1 MYAHT
6 ETPAG
11 SVLNMPD
18 VLLRPHRAC
27 ARTHHNRFPS
37 PPQHS
42 HCASRQR
49 RALDRA
55 TQIAPGSRPAQRGTL
70 NSARARDRH
79 SAESAT
85 GRCRRERSSA
95 PRHCRWPERATHA
108 PRRSHGAFAARCA
121 PTDLFLA
128 QATGHLHRGR
138 TRTRGAAMGRRNLA
152 GHVPL
157 GRHWRPRPGG
167 KYLIIGNH
175 ANNHANN
182 HTCAKRRRR
191 GMPGR
196 KPSGPMAANGHGS
209 WGRVARRGRRT
220 QRNPSD
226 DTVTAE

>member
-121 PTDLFLA
+121 PTERFLA
-128 QATGHLHRGR
+128 QLAKLH
-138 TRTRGAAMGRRNLA
+138 AP
-152 GHVPL
+152 V
-157 GRHWRPRPGG
+157 
-167 KYLIIGNH
+167 
-175 ANNHANN
+175 
-182 HTCAKRRRR
+182 
-191 GMPGR
+191 
-196 KPSGPMAANGHGS
+196 KPSNRTVEGKSGNTHVVKWDSNGEPGSRDCYTVHRCGPASAS
-209 WGRVARRGRRT
+209 ALAVDVARACSVVSLTSSFPAYVSLFICTHLRS
-220 QRNPSD
+220 P
-226 DTVTAE
+226 